1 MHVYVNLFNNNDGI
15 AMYMEQN
22 NDFKIALSNNIGMKE
37 LKYKRLKSFNDWDQ
51 NRNMFT
57 ALVSNADSV
66 NEVVDYLRNIR
77 VDSIKSDYAEMVGI
91 IIESK
96 YADALLDEDV
106 QSRIKDNGYGFP
118 KFEQHSINRK
128 IGALKRMHRIS

>member
-1 MHVYVNLFNNNDGI
+1 
-15 AMYMEQN
+15 
-22 NDFKIALSNNIGMKE
+22 
-37 LKYKRLKSFNDWDQ
+37 
-51 NRNMFT
+51 MFT
-57 ALVSNADSV
+57 ALVSNADSI

-96 YADALLDEDV
+96 YAEALLDEDV